1 MDEKKLDALTPKQR
15 TAVQLKE
22 KGLTIKQV
30 AAAMGVTYNA
40 AREHL
45 RHAERRFR
53 EYEEY
58 MAVEKRNLEP
68 ADLQLTRGEVKLIME
83 ALRSLEREYE
93 KSVVKNVKSDCR
105 GKLPY
110 ESNVI
115 ADLYDRMQEVIYGRS
130 IIKMLPDWEGRDKKR
145 VSM

>member
-83 ALRSLEREYE
+83 ALRFLEREYE
-93 KSVVKNVKSDCR
+93 KSVVKNVKSDWR

-130 IIKMLPDWEGRDKKR
+130 IIKMLPDWEGRDKKE
-145 VSM
+145 

>member
-93 KSVVKNVKSDCR
+93 KSVVKNVKSDWR

-130 IIKMLPDWEGRDKKR
+130 IIKMLTDWEGRDKKE
-145 VSM
+145 

>member
-83 ALRSLEREYE
+83 ALRSLECEYE
-93 KSVVKNVKSDCR
+93 KSVVKNVKSDWR

-130 IIKMLPDWEGRDKKR
+130 IIKMLPDWEGRDKKE
-145 VSM
+145 

>member
-93 KSVVKNVKSDCR
+93 KSVVKNVKSDWR

-115 ADLYDRMQEVIYGRS
+115 ADLYDRMQVVIYGRS
-130 IIKMLPDWEGRDKKR
+130 IIKMLPDWEGRDKKE
-145 VSM
+145 

>member
-45 RHAERRFR
+45 MQHGNICDTQSVGSGNTKSTWQWRNAIWNRR
-53 EYEEY
+53 
-58 MAVEKRNLEP
+58 
-68 ADLQLTRGEVKLIME
+68 T
-83 ALRSLEREYE
+83 
-93 KSVVKNVKSDCR
+93 
-105 GKLPY
+105 
-110 ESNVI
+110 SN
-115 ADLYDRMQEVIYGRS
+115 
-130 IIKMLPDWEGRDKKR
+130 
-145 VSM
+145 

>member
-93 KSVVKNVKSDCR
+93 KSVVKNVKSDWR

-115 ADLYDRMQEVIYGRS
+115 ADLYDRMQKVIYGRS
-130 IIKMLPDWEGRDKKR
+130 IIKMLPDWEGRDKKE
-145 VSM
+145 